1 MRYLIYEPDAIDA
14 IHRDLAKIDKKDAA
28 PWRRC
33 PTQESAAQVVR
44 SRYPDA
50 MPGPYETADDGKRTP
65 VLLVWEMARAMAD
78 GQPPV
83 LIVEP
88 EPEHHADEKQL
99 KRYRKGDRSAAPFD
113 QAIWT
118 RGVVLEP
125 AHVLYEREA
134 KARFTGFIG
143 EIDTKVRVGT
153 ARDGRSGL
161 WFEVAGYGPFSV
173 AVREDHEIVLRRRDD
188 PGAVTMPNSV
198 TIPLKLAGELGIFE
212 KLRQVG
218 YQIADTPS
226 EESSDEVAVRED
238 EAAKKL
244 RDQATVAPEIEPPFH
259 QLFRR
264 TDLAPN
270 VDYVRRYRPGDDDT
284 MRVLVAAEADYK
296 ARGLTFDA
304 YMGKKNASG
313 SALLDWYAN
322 GEAPEPRPGMVALFH
337 PQYHKRDW
345 EKTANVLT
353 AMAKALERWIWVCE
367 CEESRWVMAM
377 VGDPPPSDGED
388 ADGHP
393 AWERHVR
400 YSDRG
405 SDQYIA
411 AIAPS
416 GEWKMLGLS

>member
-14 IHRDLAKIDKKDAA
+14 VNHDLAKLTKKDAA

-33 PTQESAAQVVR
+33 PTEESAAQVVR

-88 EPEHHADEKQL
+88 EPEVHADEKQL
-99 KRYRKGDRSAAPFD
+99 KRYRKGDRTAAPFS

-118 RGVVLEP
+118 RGVVPEP
-125 AHVLYEREA
+125 AQVIYEREA
-134 KARFTGFIG
+134 QARFTGFIG
-143 EIDTKVRVGT
+143 EIDTKVRVGV

-188 PGAVTMPNSV
+188 PGSVTMPNSV
-198 TIPLKLAGELGIFE
+198 TLPLKVAGELGIFE
-212 KLRQVG
+212 KLRELG
-218 YQIADTPS
+218 YSIADTPG
-226 EESSDEVAVRED
+226 EDDKAVAVRE
-238 EAAKKL
+238 EASAKEH
-244 RDQATVAPEIEPPFH
+244 REQVETPEIEAPFH

-264 TDLAPN
+264 TDLTPN
-270 VDYVRRYRPGDDDT
+270 VDYVRRYRSSEDDDT
-284 MRVLVAAEADYK
+284 MRILKAAEEDYR

-304 YMGKKNASG
+304 FMGKKNASG
-313 SALLDWYAN
+313 IALLDWYAN
-322 GEAPEPRPGMVALFH
+322 GDPPEPRPGMVALFH
-337 PQYHKRDW
+337 PQFHKRDW
-345 EKTANVLT
+345 EKTADTLT
-353 AMAKALERWIWVCE
+353 AMARALERWIWVCE
-367 CEESRWVMAM
+367 CEESRWIMAM
-377 VGDPPPSDGED
+377 VGDPPPGDGED

-405 SDQYIA
+405 SDQYIGV
-411 AIAPS
+411 ISPS
-416 GEWKMLGLS
+416 GEWRCLGVS